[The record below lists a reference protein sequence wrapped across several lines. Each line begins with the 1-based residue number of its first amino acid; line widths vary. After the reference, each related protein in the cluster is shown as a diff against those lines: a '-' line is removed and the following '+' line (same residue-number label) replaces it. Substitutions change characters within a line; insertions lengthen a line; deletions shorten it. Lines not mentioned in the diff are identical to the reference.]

1 MARLSYFRIVRTA
14 NLRVRG
20 GTLNGSPIVLIL
32 DCAALDSNVR
42 RTQVEPI
49 RVMSEVV
56 DVTSRV
62 VNGYAGDD
70 GGIGGPDGD
79 SLGGRVEDREILEGA
94 VALQPVRDPR

>member
-1 MARLSYFRIVRTA
+1 M
-14 NLRVRG
+14 
-20 GTLNGSPIVLIL
+20 NGSPIVLIL
-32 DCAALDSNVR
+32 DRTTLNSNVR
-42 RTQVEPI
+42 RAQVEPI

-79 SLGGRVEDREILEGA
+79 SLGGRVEDGEILECTI
-94 VALQPVRDPR
+94 ALQPVRGYRLTEDRR